1 MTPVESRVVVECLA
15 LAARCIDPL
24 LDCGPVD
31 LYKLTHGS
39 LQSRLSALQPLA
51 ALTKTGM
58 YAVRLSISEH
68 QVS

>member
-1 MTPVESRVVVECLA
+1 MFG

-24 LDCGPVD
+24 LDSGPVD

-39 LQSRLSALQPLA
+39 LQSRISALQPLA

-58 YAVRLSISEH
+58 YAVRLSLSEH
-68 QVS
+68 QVL

>member
-1 MTPVESRVVVECLA
+1 MPPVGSRVVVEYLA

-24 LDCGPVD
+24 LDSGPVD

-58 YAVRLSISEH
+58 YAVRLYLSEH